1 MSKFDMKFTSYDDI
15 FKSEKTRQEEAL
27 ERVQELPV
35 EQFHNFQCHPF
46 QIRQDEEMQNL
57 VESITTYG
65 VLTPILA
72 RPLKEE
78 NQYEIVSGHR
88 RVHAC
93 KLAGIEKVPVLV
105 RDLTDDEATILMVDS
120 NLQRE
125 HLLYSEKAWAYRMK
139 LEAMKRQ
146 GKRTDLTCA
155 QLGHKLGDRK
165 KSKDILAE
173 QTGESRN
180 QIQRYIRLTYLN
192 PDLLDYADKGKLA
205 FNAAVEVSYLTP
217 EEQCWLCDLMEQDD
231 AAPSLKQASRMKQ
244 FSKEGKL
251 SLEVIEAILSEEK
264 PVEAKVTLKGDKLR
278 KYFPKS
284 YTPRQMEETIVKL
297 LENWYKRQ
305 HEKEQ

>member
-15 FKSEKTRQEEAL
+15 FKSEETRQEEAL

-146 GKRTDLTCA
+146 GKRTDLTSCQVGTKFRA
-155 QLGHKLGDRK
+155 
-165 KSKDILAE
+165 
-173 QTGESRN
+173 
-180 QIQRYIRLTYLN
+180 
-192 PDLLDYADKGKLA
+192 
-205 FNAAVEVSYLTP
+205 
-217 EEQCWLCDLMEQDD
+217 D
-231 AAPSLKQASRMKQ
+231 AALASGTEESGRDPQA
-244 FSKEGKL
+244 F
-251 SLEVIEAILSEEK
+251 
-264 PVEAKVTLKGDKLR
+264 T
-278 KYFPKS
+278 
-284 YTPRQMEETIVKL
+284 
-297 LENWYKRQ
+297 
-305 HEKEQ
+305 

>member
-15 FKSEKTRQEEAL
+15 FKSEETRQEEAL

-125 HLLYSEKAWAYRMK
+125 HLLYSEKATSGCTRAIRSNS
-139 LEAMKRQ
+139 AR
-146 GKRTDLTCA
+146 
-155 QLGHKLGDRK
+155 
-165 KSKDILAE
+165 ILLSSVE
-173 QTGESRN
+173 
-180 QIQRYIRLTYLN
+180 
-192 PDLLDYADKGKLA
+192 LA
-205 FNAAVEVSYLTP
+205 FRNLRRAGI
-217 EEQCWLCDLMEQDD
+217 
-231 AAPSLKQASRMKQ
+231 LKKR
-244 FSKEGKL
+244 FL
-251 SLEVIEAILSEEK
+251 IE
-264 PVEAKVTLKGDKLR
+264 
-278 KYFPKS
+278 
-284 YTPRQMEETIVKL
+284 KL
-297 LENWYKRQ
+297 LPLGQ
-305 HEKEQ
+305 DTAS

>member
-15 FKSEKTRQEEAL
+15 FKSEETRQEEAL

-146 GKRTDLTCA
+146 GKRTDLTSC
-155 QLGHKLGDRK
+155 QLGTKLRADGM
-165 KSKDILAE
+165 LAKHSE
-173 QTGESRN
+173 DSART
-180 QIQRYIRLTYLN
+180 IQRYIRLTYLN

-297 LENWYKRQ
+297 LESWYKRQ
-305 HEKEQ
+305 HEKER

>member
-15 FKSEKTRQEEAL
+15 FKSEETRQEEAL

-78 NQYEIVSGHR
+78 NKYEIVSGHR

-146 GKRTDLTCA
+146 GKRTDLTSC
-155 QLGHKLGDRK
+155 QLGTKLRADGM
-165 KSKDILAE
+165 LAKHSE
-173 QTGESRN
+173 DSART
-180 QIQRYIRLTYLN
+180 IQRYIRLTYLN

-297 LENWYKRQ
+297 LESWYKRQ
-305 HEKEQ
+305 HEKER